1 MIDEAKRKAALA
13 SDTASNT
20 MDTLNDIKEE
30 MKKISVIPVD
40 SNLGSV
46 LDDVSKSGEILKRCL
61 KTH

>member
-13 SDTASNT
+13 NDTASKT

-30 MKKISVIPVD
+30 MKKISVTPVD

-46 LDDVSKSGEILKRCL
+46 LDAVSKSGEILKRCL